1 MKLLGEYR
9 NGNYT
14 VKLFDD
20 GTKIR
25 ETEEEDFIP
34 NFSECCDVKFTHKC
48 SQGCPFCYEDC
59 KPSGK
64 HSNILEQP
72 WIHTLHPWT
81 ELAINGNDLDHPDLE
96 RFLRI
101 MKLQKVIVNITVNQ
115 NQFFDN
121 LSYIT
126 KLSEEEKIKGI
137 GVSLKSWTPELEE
150 AIQGLDNIV
159 IHTINGILSQEDL
172 DEMVNKNL
180 KILILGYKDVRRG
193 HDYLNSEAAENI
205 RRNQEYLY
213 NNLKTLIPKFKAVS
227 FDNLSLKQLN
237 VKRLLTPAD
246 WEEFYMGD
254 DGQFT
259 FYIDAVQERFAK
271 NSVIYESESYPIEG
285 RTIDEMFKFIK
296 EKYGKTI

>member
-1 MKLLGEYR
+1 
-9 NGNYT
+9 
-14 VKLFDD
+14 
-20 GTKIR
+20 
-25 ETEEEDFIP
+25 
-34 NFSECCDVKFTHKC
+34 
-48 SQGCPFCYEDC
+48 
-59 KPSGK
+59 
-64 HSNILEQP
+64 
-72 WIHTLHPWT
+72 
-81 ELAINGNDLDHPDLE
+81 
-96 RFLRI
+96 

-115 NQFFDN
+115 NQFLDN
-121 LSYIT
+121 LNYIT
-126 KLSEEEKIKGI
+126 KLSKEEKIKGI

-159 IHTINGILSQEDL
+159 IHTINGILSQGDL
-172 DEMVNKNL
+172 NEMVNKNL

-193 HDYLNSEAAENI
+193 HAYLNSDAAENI

-213 NNLKTLIPKFKAVS
+213 DNLQTLIPKFKAVS

-296 EKYGKTI
+296 ENYGKNI